1 MQQLLQG
8 HNQQDNLHHHRQ
20 HDMKQLFEGLE
31 HGDLKRLIHNELHI
45 DEFKSK
51 LGADEDTVVV
61 SFKVRGKEPAQDL
74 VNFIEKGYD
83 WVIDADVSS
92 GEMDDGDFIV
102 FIECD
107 RKPGFVKQLIEMMGD
122 IMNIT
127 EQEPEDWRVRYY
139 TSQEDHALD
148 ADTLRNLIPTTPEE
162 YKRRFGHK
170 AKDKGQDKDLDDM
183 RSAAG
188 IAVKTKAPKN
198 EFTESLRVAAGIR

>member
-1 MQQLLQG
+1 
-8 HNQQDNLHHHRQ
+8 
-20 HDMKQLFEGLE
+20 MKQLFEGLE
-31 HGDLKRLIHNELHI
+31 TGDLKRLIHTELHI

-61 SFKVRGKEPAQDL
+61 SFKVRGKEPAHDL
-74 VNFIEKGYD
+74 VNFIEKGYE

-107 RKPGFVKQLIEMMGD
+107 RNPKLAQELVEMMED

-127 EQEPEDWRVRYY
+127 EQTAEDWRVRYY
-139 TSQEDHALD
+139 TSQEDHKLD
-148 ADTLRNLIPTTPEE
+148 VDSLRNLIPSTPEE
-162 YKRRFGHK
+162 YERKFGHK
-170 AKDKGQDKDLDDM
+170 DQEHKEKGDDRDLDNM

-188 IAVKTKAPKN
+188 IKVKTKAPKN
-198 EFTESLRVAAGIR
+198 EYTESLRIAAGIR

>member
-1 MQQLLQG
+1 
-8 HNQQDNLHHHRQ
+8 
-20 HDMKQLFEGLE
+20 MKQLFEGLE
-31 HGDLKRLIHNELHI
+31 TGDLKRLIHTELHI

-74 VNFIEKGYD
+74 VNFIEKGYE

-107 RKPGFVKQLIEMMGD
+107 RNPKLAQELVEMMED

-127 EQEPEDWRVRYY
+127 EQTAEDWRVRYY
-139 TSQEDHALD
+139 TSQEDHKLD
-148 ADTLRNLIPTTPEE
+148 VDSLRNLIPSTPEE
-162 YKRRFGHK
+162 YERKFGHK
-170 AKDKGQDKDLDDM
+170 DQEHKEKGDDRDLDNM

-188 IAVKTKAPKN
+188 IKVKTKAPKN
-198 EFTESLRVAAGIR
+198 EYTESLRIAAGIR